1 MSVLEPEVDVAEGAV
16 KFGGSN
22 DANVLEMG
30 NGLFFPCALRYKKKL
45 YNQNTTMIT
54 DIFRLKSSL
63 KSYLFKILNNL
74 LVPQQGGRSLSS

>member
-45 YNQNTTMIT
+45 YN
-54 DIFRLKSSL
+54 
-63 KSYLFKILNNL
+63 
-74 LVPQQGGRSLSS
+74 